1 MKKLLVYMSA
11 VLLLSSCGLYN
22 KYERPEVKA
31 DGIVRDPVSLT
42 DTLAVTDTTSFGNMP
57 WRSVFTDPQLQ
68 TLIQQGLDNNPD
80 LLNAALNVHMVN
92 EALKIAKLAFLP
104 SVGINAQGTLSSCDG
119 AAATKA
125 YTLPISASWNVD
137 LFGNLVVVRFVRKF
151 IALQPI
157 DHRLII
163 GRGTRTSLVA
173 SIEKVDIVRV

>member
-1 MKKLLVYMSA
+1 MKKIMMMMSA
-11 VLLLSSCGLYN
+11 ALLLSSCGLYN

-57 WRSVFTDPQLQ
+57 WRTVFTDPQLQ

-104 SVGINAQGTLSSCDG
+104 SVAISPQGTLSSFDG

-125 YTLPISASWNVD
+125 YSLPISASWNVD
-137 LFGNLVVVRFVRKF
+137 LFGNLLSVKRSTQMQLIATQDYQTVVKCNVIST
-151 IALQPI
+151 IANLY
-157 DHRLII
+157 
-163 GRGTRTSLVA
+163 
-173 SIEKVDIVRV
+173 